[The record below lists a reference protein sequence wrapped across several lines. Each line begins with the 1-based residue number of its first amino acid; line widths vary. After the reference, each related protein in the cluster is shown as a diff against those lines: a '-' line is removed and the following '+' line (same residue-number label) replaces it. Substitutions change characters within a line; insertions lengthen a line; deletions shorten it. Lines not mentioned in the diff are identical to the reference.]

1 MPKTLILTEDAQQDL
16 DEAFHWYQGQ
26 SPGLGQEFI
35 RCVDAKL
42 SEISR
47 KPLHHQVVYKERVHR
62 ALTNRFPFSIYFVN
76 EEEMIIVF
84 AILLQ
89 RRSPESWKT
98 RTE

>member
-16 DEAFHWYQGQ
+16 DDAYDWYQEQ
-26 SPGLGQEFI
+26 DHGLGEEFF

-47 KPLHHQVVYKERVHR
+47 SPLQHQIVYNDRVHR
-62 ALTNRFPFSIYFVN
+62 ALTNRFPFSIYFIN
-76 EEEMIIVF
+76 EEEIITVF
-84 AILLQ
+84 AILHQ

>member
-1 MPKTLILTEDAQQDL
+1 VPKTLILTEDAQQDL
-16 DEAFHWYQGQ
+16 DDAYHWYQEQ
-26 SPGLGQEFI
+26 NHGLGQEFI

-47 KPLHHQVVYKERVHR
+47 NPLHHQVVFNDRVHR

-76 EEEMIIVF
+76 EEETITVF
-84 AILLQ
+84 AILHQ
-89 RRSPESWKT
+89 QRSPESWKT

>member
-1 MPKTLILTEDAQQDL
+1 VPKTLILTEDAQQDL
-16 DEAFHWYQGQ
+16 DDAFQWYQEQ
-26 SPGLGQEFI
+26 NHGLGQEFI

-47 KPLHHQVVYKERVHR
+47 NPLHHQIVFREKVHR

-76 EEEMIIVF
+76 EKDIITVF
-84 AILLQ
+84 AILHQ